1 MDPDAE
7 EVTSRGLIAKAAA
20 PCEGRFISWEVHEL
34 KTILRRCLPLLA
46 LFSIITLAFA
56 EGGAEF
62 KTRCAPCHG
71 EKGSGDTKLG
81 QHLQVPDLGSPEVQ
95 KQSDVQ
101 LNEIISKGKGKMP
114 ANEGRL
120 SKDQINDLVKY
131 IRTLRK

>member
-1 MDPDAE
+1 VQRP
-7 EVTSRGLIAKAAA
+7 LH
-20 PCEGRFISWEVHEL
+20 FQEVHEL
-34 KTILRRCLPLLA
+34 KTFLRQCLPFLA
-46 LFSIITLAFA
+46 LLSITTLGFA
-56 EGGAEF
+56 DSGAEF

-95 KQSDVQ
+95 NQSDAQ
-101 LNEIISKGKGKMP
+101 LTEVISKGKGKMP

-131 IRTLRK
+131 IRMLKK